1 MPNTR
6 GFEVVAEVV
15 VSVLRE
21 IFKAAWDNGGTGDPG
36 SIPHEVVIE
45 EGLMFGAYQVTSGQ
59 VSIPQDGLGL
69 NMAPA
74 DNGIT
79 VRLATGIQVDL
90 DPATI
95 PVPSLSQ
102 FNMTA
107 DIDITAPFGIIP
119 ETEFNVGVIFEGL
132 PRDKVSVALTSGDPI
147 EPISDTLIAEYIHNL
162 YEQNGDTFPH
172 TITLED
178 QSWGAF
184 TFDVFIE
191 LFDDLSDP
199 ARRIDVQRPDSHHVA
214 ISIPIH
220 LRLSDIESALPVLS
234 PMGVNARIIITAPYE
249 QTSGRIT
256 ANLSA
261 AVVTVEDLASASGIE
276 GSNYDAN
283 KAGAA
288 AFGIDLDQLFITQ
301 ITIQGA
307 ALVQGIGDDDGE
319 IKIDYPT
326 VAQIEQFIGDQVH
339 QELLNRRY
347 IGAWTPESPEG
358 SPVEIVEV
366 RPKALADALAIGI
379 NPGTG
384 ADENLLINFVP
395 AAQGFAIALDADFVN
410 QTIDEIIA
418 APEPDGF
425 GGVPQDFNNIEGHDA
440 RLKSLKHA
448 LQSGVIHFW
457 GDVTVYDVFCK
468 ADADCSFWADI
479 KLRWIPSVDGSG
491 GQTLEPYIHDD
502 DVDLPWWAWLIAVLG
517 FIFGLIIGII
527 MIVITIVIERVAE
540 RVGGAVMEGEVA
552 EELQVF
558 SAWPQELQGI
568 GTVISTFQEAVGID
582 SDGLLFSG
590 SIFVTAAY
598 SLTLTD
604 PACAGGPYSCFAGGL
619 PIDFFAGP
627 SNPKIDYHW
636 NLGSGITALGHNA
649 SRKYDDNGLYR
660 VRLTSTVN
668 EPGGAITHN
677 SVLVRAENVPPV
689 VDAGEDKVVNEG
701 EEVLFSGKFT
711 DQEWPDTHEAIWD
724 FGDDSLPIE
733 GMITETNNPP
743 QAEGVVTGSH
753 AYCDQGEYTVTLR
766 MRDDNGGVS
775 EDTLKV
781 TVLNVAPTV
790 DAGEDMFAYAC
801 TPITLVGRFFD
812 PGWCDTHIG
821 SWNFGDCTPTHPAI
835 IREKNEPPMGTGI
848 VVATHTY
855 NRCGTYWVECVVI
868 DDDGGVGRDVITVRV
883 VDVLNRDFESG
894 FRNLKMGTV
903 ANHWEPYPDST
914 STHTLGMV
922 EAVDVSTAFFNAEEF
937 VVHGGQRSQ
946 KIEGVGKFSAGI
958 YQRVG
963 ANLDWDYQVSVWYH
977 IDERTGGKCRLGI
990 DPLGGTNPASAD
1002 VEWVEGNQRHN
1013 WAQLVWRV
1021 TAKKRAITIFLEVV
1035 GETQNTAAYFD
1046 DVVLSPYPC
1055 PLKEP
1060 EIIEQPEPESREI
1073 CVNWAEEKKGGDVGT
1088 VYEKN
1093 GFIFKSVSQ
1102 ETLRIIIWG
1111 SPEGQGKLAILQEGM
1126 QVLLPFVADA
1136 VIAHV
1141 GLYSRHAI
1149 ILKALDAQG
1158 NTVGEAFTPAAPG
1171 ESYTLEINTGGIA
1184 SLFFSGGGGE
1194 GLLLNL
1200 CISEGAEG
1208 KKSPLKQIED
1218 VKKELTRV
1226 TGKIDAK
1233 LKRKRMKIKKKSKRK

>member
-6 GFEVVAEVV
+6 GFEVVAEVI
-15 VSVLRE
+15 VSVLTE
-21 IFKAAWDNGGTGDPG
+21 ILKAAWDNGGTNDPG

-45 EGLMFGAYQVTSGQ
+45 EGLMFGTYRITSGQ
-59 VSIPQDGLGL
+59 VSIPQEGLSL

-74 DNGIT
+74 DNGVT

-90 DPATI
+90 DPTTI

-132 PRDKVSVALTSGDPI
+132 PRDKVVVALTSGDPI

-172 TITLED
+172 TLTLED

-184 TFDVFIE
+184 TFDAFVEF
-191 LFDDLSDP
+191 FDDLSDP
-199 ARRIDVQRPDSHHVA
+199 ARRITVQRPDSNHVA
-214 ISIPIH
+214 VSIPIH
-220 LRLSDIESALPVLS
+220 LRLNDINCSYTTVLS
-234 PMGVNARIIITAPYE
+234 PMGVTARIVLTAPY
-249 QTSGRIT
+249 QQSSDLIT
-256 ANLSA
+256 ATLSA
-261 AVVTVEDLASASGIE
+261 AVVTVEDLAPASGIE
-276 GSNYDAN
+276 GTNYNLN

-288 AFGIDLDQLFITQ
+288 ALGIDLDQLFETEITQ
-301 ITIQGA
+301 RGTVLAQSMGDIE
-307 ALVQGIGDDDGE
+307 VQ
-319 IKIDYPT
+319 YPT
-326 VAQIEQFIGDQVH
+326 VAQIEQFIGDHVYH
-339 QELLNRRY
+339 ELLNRRY
-347 IGAWTPESPEG
+347 IGAWTPETPED
-358 SPVEIVEV
+358 SPVEIREV
-366 RPKALADALAIGI
+366 RPKALSDALAIGI

-395 AAQGFAIALDADFVN
+395 SDQSFAIALDADFVN
-410 QTIDEIIA
+410 QTIRDIIDT
-418 APEPDGF
+418 PEPDGF
-425 GGVPQDFNNIEGHDA
+425 GGVPKHFDNIEGHEA
-440 RLKSLKHA
+440 QLESLNWA

-468 ADADCSFWADI
+468 ADAECSFWADI
-479 KLRWIPSVDGSG
+479 KLKWNPPDGSG
-491 GQTLEPYIHDD
+491 AQVLEPYLHDD

-527 MIVITIVIERVAE
+527 MIVVTVVVERVAE
-540 RVGGAVMEGEVA
+540 RIGGAVMEDEVA
-552 EELQVF
+552 GQLQVLG
-558 SAWPQELQGI
+558 AWPQQLQGI
-568 GTVISTFQEAVGID
+568 GNIISTFQEAVGID
-582 SDGLLFSG
+582 SEGLLFSG
-590 SIFVTAAY
+590 SILVTATY
-598 SLTLTD
+598 GLTLTD
-604 PACAGGPYSCFAGGL
+604 PACAGGPYFCFAGG
-619 PIDFFAGP
+619 PSIDFFAGP
-627 SNPKIDYHW
+627 GNPKIDYHW
-636 NLGSGITALGHNA
+636 NFWGGITALGHHVTH
-649 SRKYDDNGLYR
+649 KYNDNGLYI

-677 SVLVRAENVPPV
+677 SVLVHAENVPPV
-689 VDAGEDKVVNEG
+689 VDAGEDKVINEG

-724 FGDDSLPIE
+724 FGDDSLPVE
-733 GMITETNNPP
+733 GMITQTNNPP
-743 QAEGVVTGSH
+743 QAEGVVTASH
-753 AYCDQGEYTVTLR
+753 AFCDQGEYTVTLR

-781 TVLNVAPTV
+781 TVLNVPPTV

-812 PGWCDTHIG
+812 PGWCDQHTG

-855 NRCGTYWVECVVI
+855 NRCGIYWVECVVI

-883 VDVLNRDFESG
+883 VNILNRDFEAG
-894 FRNLKMGTV
+894 FRNRTVGTV
-903 ANHWEPYPDST
+903 ANHWEPYSVSA

-922 EAVDVSTAFFNAEEF
+922 EAIDVGAALFSAEEF

-958 YQRVG
+958 YQQVG
-963 ANLDWDYQVSVWYH
+963 ANSNWDYQVSVWYH
-977 IDERTGGKCRLGI
+977 IDEKTGGRCRLGV
-990 DPLGGTNPASAD
+990 DPLGGTNPASSD
-1002 VEWVEGNQRHN
+1002 VEWVEGNQQRN

-1021 TAKKRAITIFLEVV
+1021 TAKKRAITVFLEVV

-1060 EIIEQPEPESREI
+1060 ETIEQPEPELREI
-1073 CVNWAEEKKGGDVGT
+1073 CVNWAEEKKGGEVGT

-1093 GFIFKSVSQ
+1093 GFIFKSANQ
-1102 ETLRIIIWG
+1102 EQLRIIIWG
-1111 SPEGQGKLAILQEGM
+1111 SPEGEGKLVLPQDGM
-1126 QVLLPFVADA
+1126 DVLLPFVADG

-1141 GLYSRHAI
+1141 GLYTQRPI
-1149 ILKALDAQG
+1149 TLKALDAEG
-1158 NTVGEAFTPAAPG
+1158 NTLEEVTTPAAQG
-1171 ESYTLEINTGGIA
+1171 EAYTLEINTAGIA

-1200 CISEGAEG
+1200 CISEGTGE
-1208 KKSPLKQIED
+1208 KKGPLKKIED
-1218 VKKELTRV
+1218 VKKELSRV
-1226 TGKIDAK
+1226 AEKIGAK
-1233 LKRKRMKIKKKSKRK
+1233 LERKRMKIKKKNKRK